1 MSTRVRPLLL
11 GALAVGVVDLVFAF
25 VFWWGRVPPT
35 RILQSIARG
44 VLGREAFRGGTG
56 TAVLG
61 GLLHFVIATAMTL
74 AYYLASRRIPALVR
88 HPWPFGAVY
97 GALLYVA
104 MNFVVLPLSAAG
116 KPSFE
121 NHAWVGWGV
130 AFHIVFG
137 LIIAHACR
145 LASR

>member
-11 GALAVGVVDLVFAF
+11 GALAVGVVDLAFAF
-25 VFWWGRVPPT
+25 AFWWGRVTPT

-61 GLLHFVIATAMTL
+61 GFLHFVIATAMTL
-74 AYYLASRRIPALVR
+74 SYYVVSRRLPALVR
-88 HPWPFGAVY
+88 HPWSFGAAY
-97 GALLYVA
+97 GVLLYVA
-104 MNFVVLPLSAAG
+104 MSFVVLPLSAAG
-116 KPSFE
+116 RPSFE
-121 NHAWVGWGV
+121 NHAWVGWSV
-130 AFHIVFG
+130 AFHVVFG